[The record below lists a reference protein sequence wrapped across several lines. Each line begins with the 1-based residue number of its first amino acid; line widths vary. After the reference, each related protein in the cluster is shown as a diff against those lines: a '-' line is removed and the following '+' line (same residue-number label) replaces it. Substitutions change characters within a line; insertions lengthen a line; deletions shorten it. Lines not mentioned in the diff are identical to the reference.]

1 MKILLGGGGKRR
13 LKEVGV
19 CKLFMTLEGMF
30 IEGRRLKEGGHL
42 SKDLP

>member
-1 MKILLGGGGKRR
+1 MKILLGGGGKRC

-19 CKLFMTLEGMF
+19 RKFFMILEGMF
-30 IEGRRLKEGGHL
+30 IGGRRLKEGGRL

>member
-1 MKILLGGGGKRR
+1 MKILLGGGGKSS

-19 CKLFMTLEGMF
+19 HKFFMIFEGVF
-30 IEGRRLKEGGHL
+30 IGGRRLKEEGRL

>member
-19 CKLFMTLEGMF
+19 CKFFMILEGMF
-30 IEGRRLKEGGHL
+30 IGGRRLKEGERL